1 MLEGQR
7 RFPLMV
13 RFSPS
18 TRQDVENL
26 RSLRVRA
33 PGGQLIPLAQLA
45 DIAVEDG
52 PAQVSHESGRRRIT
66 VEMNVR
72 GRDLGGF
79 VADAQRAVESA
90 NVVPTGYFLEW
101 GGQFENL
108 QEASR
113 RLLVVVPVALALIF
127 VMLFLTFGSAKLAA
141 VIYLNVPFAVSG
153 GVVALALRGMPLSIS
168 AGVGFI
174 ALFGVAV
181 LNGLVLVSYMKQRH
195 DEGLSGSQ
203 AAFEGA
209 RVRLRPVL
217 MTALVASL
225 GFVPMAVATG
235 AGAEVQK
242 PLASVVIGG
251 LVTSTLLTLLVL
263 PTVYAWLFG
272 NETGRPDKGAS
283 AGVPAQAPKPEE
295 VSS

>member
-1 MLEGQR
+1 
-7 RFPLMV
+7 
-13 RFSPS
+13 
-18 TRQDVENL
+18 
-26 RSLRVRA
+26 VRA

-79 VADAQRAVESA
+79 VADAERAVESA
-90 NVVPTGYFLEW
+90 NVVPAGYFLEW

-127 VMLFLTFGSAKLAA
+127 VMLFLTFGSATLAA
-141 VIYLNVPFAVSG
+141 VIYLNVPFAVTG

-263 PTVYAWLFG
+263 PTVYAWLFAG
-272 NETGRPDKGAS
+272 ETRRPEQGAS
-283 AGVPAQAPKPEE
+283 AEVPEQAAKPEE